1 MVLDLKQLNKIM
13 KLYFFYTLKAMWD
26 GQGKIKIYY
35 GMSKV
40 RKQLSGKRSIYGT
53 IKAAGNFKSR
63 IWMF

>member
-1 MVLDLKQLNKIM
+1 
-13 KLYFFYTLKAMWD
+13 MWD

-53 IKAAGNFKSR
+53 IKAAGNFNVARVPIRDCITGK
-63 IWMF
+63 F